1 MINATRRW
9 TADRVERFVTAY
21 EAQVPIADMAQRFGL
36 GRASVKVYASLFG
49 ARRREAY
56 KPRLSPRTQRSIR
69 PSMRARILAALE
81 ERPRTTGELAEL
93 IGRSP
98 ERVHQEICR
107 LRRILKHEWIIVQE
121 PEPYGNPNW
130 THRYRLRRRR

>member
-1 MINATRRW
+1 MIDAPRRW

-21 EAQVPIADMAQRFGL
+21 EAQVPIADVAERFGI
-36 GRASVKVYASLFG
+36 GRASVRVYASLFG
-49 ARRREAY
+49 ARRREGY
-56 KPRLSPRTQRSIR
+56 KPRLLPKTLRPIR
-69 PSMRARILAALE
+69 PSMRATILAALE

-93 IGRSP
+93 IGRTP
-98 ERVHQEICR
+98 ARVHQEICR